1 MPLLLAAVLLALAAA
16 PAAASERWRWPLRGD
31 VVTPFHLAPSRFA
44 AGQHRGIDI
53 AAPAGAS
60 VRSAC
65 GGIVRFAG
73 RLPGRG
79 LGVSVACGA
88 LVATYLE
95 LGRTSVTR
103 GARVAAGE
111 RIGTVAASH
120 LQLGARRVGDPFGY
134 VDPLTLLAEQRPP
147 PLGGA
152 PRPRGPRMRGR
163 PRPRAAPRPPAAPRP
178 RPRAAPQPA
187 HAQDAAALRHR
198 RRQPD
203 PRAVGVAPGATPDA
217 RAAQPSPA
225 DARRRS
231 EPRGTVPLTAWLGLA
246 LLTAGAPAG
255 ALLRR
260 RNARRRLLRLA
271 PADEGA

>member
-134 VDPLTLLAEQRPP
+134 VDPLTLLGPPRPP
-147 PLGGA
+147 PLGPVPG
-152 PRPRGPRMRGR
+152 GR
-163 PRPRAAPRPPAAPRP
+163 RPPAPRARPPAPSPPRP
-178 RPRAAPQPA
+178 RPAP
-187 HAQDAAALRHR
+187 
-198 RRQPD
+198 
-203 PRAVGVAPGATPDA
+203 
-217 RAAQPSPA
+217 AQPPQA
-225 DARRRS
+225 
-231 EPRGTVPLTAWLGLA
+231 VPLAAWLGLG
-246 LLTAGAPAG
+246 LLAAGAPLG
-255 ALLRR
+255 ALRR
-260 RNARRRLLRLA
+260 RRRRRRRPA
-271 PADEGA
+271 PATAATAPDGR